1 LDDRGMAG
9 GAGAGGAA
17 QERRES
23 VELKASVFG
32 ACVALVTM
40 LVLGALSAATVGPI
54 EPSQPHLE
62 GDDTSAFWISSWIA
76 SVFTLLISFLGGGFA
91 AARIG
96 RFHQP
101 ANGVAASGLAAAVMA
116 LFALLG
122 LLLGS
127 EYDLFARLNLPNWS
141 DEFGAQAFEALLAV
155 FIWLSVMFGSGWLG
169 GALGSKVAGRPPDV
183 A

>member
-1 LDDRGMAG
+1 MAG
-9 GAGAGGAA
+9 GTGAGGAA
-17 QERRES
+17 GERRGS

-32 ACVALVTM
+32 ACVALVTL
-40 LVLGALSAATVGPI
+40 LVLAAVSVATVGPVA
-54 EPSQPHLE
+54 PSQPHLE

-76 SVFTLLISFLGGGFA
+76 SVFTLLISFLAGGFA
-91 AARIG
+91 AARIA

-101 ANGVAASGLAAAVMA
+101 ANGVAATGLAAGLMA

-155 FIWLSVMFGSGWLG
+155 LIWLSVMFGSGWLG
-169 GALGSKVAGRPPDV
+169 GALGSKTAGGRPDV